1 VREDVASADPEQLV
15 DTALGRADDRASG
28 AMELY
33 FSHSYCDVS
42 IHSYFVNELAGC
54 GFQLLADQKSPVWC
68 VAKLERYIAELPG
81 FLSIIPRYGCQR
93 RSSCWAFD
101 DPPSLRQHVSPLHP
115 FVLDE
120 VERLNR
126 IHGTTL
132 AARSGRGHDLEKLCR
147 R

>member
-81 FLSIIPRYGCQR
+81 FLSIIPAIWLPTPQQLLGLR
-93 RSSCWAFD
+93 RPA
-101 DPPSLRQHVSPLHP
+101 V
-115 FVLDE
+115 
-120 VERLNR
+120 
-126 IHGTTL
+126 TA
-132 AARSGRGHDLEKLCR
+132 AARLPTAPICVGRSRTPEPHSRHHPGCAQR
-147 R
+147 AGP